1 MRLLIAFTVTLF
13 IASCGYTT
21 YNQRQIEG
29 QWFSDSWVSDGAET
43 GMRAWIAFD
52 SDSTY
57 RAIFNDR
64 KEQGKY
70 WIDGYKLYTHADDA
84 EAIVVK
90 ITSLEENKM
99 DLQMNRSGAKE
110 ELMFTRANVTTVPG
124 PPDVPVE
131 Q

>member
-1 MRLLIAFTVTLF
+1 MRLFIVLLATIV
-13 IASCGYTT
+13 IASCGYST

-29 QWFSDSWVSDGAET
+29 QWFSDSWTSDGTES

-52 SDSTY
+52 TDSTY
-57 RAIFNDR
+57 RAIFNER

-70 WIDGYKLYTHADDA
+70 WIDGYKLYTDSYEA

-90 ITSLEENKM
+90 IESLEENNM
-99 DLQMNRSGAKE
+99 VLQMNRSGAKE
-110 ELMFTRANVTTVPG
+110 VLMFSRANVTTVPG
-124 PPDVPVE
+124 SPDPDA

>member
-1 MRLLIAFTVTLF
+1 MRLLVAFTVTLF

-29 QWFSDSWVSDGAET
+29 QWFSDSWVSDGTET
-43 GMRAWIAFD
+43 GMRAWLAFD

-84 EAIVVK
+84 DAIVVK
-90 ITSLEENKM
+90 ITSLEENNM
-99 DLQMNRSGAKE
+99 ALQMNRSGVKE

-124 PPDVPVE
+124 SPDVPVE